1 MRNVMYKVGDILLVD
16 YSDNF
21 LKSKYKESII
31 SRIVVRVIEIKLDK
45 KEITIELLDKTKN
58 KGEFIF
64 INGEPY
70 LNWIW
75 IHEVVK
81 KLTKQEALAEVL

>member
-64 INGEPY
+64 FYNFSYFFPNFNSFITTSR
-70 LNWIW
+70 
-75 IHEVVK
+75 V
-81 KLTKQEALAEVL
+81 